1 MLQLEKE
8 NISTYQAPF
17 LDLSVIVE
25 KKKAKTQLFNKRDAF
40 LFSIVRMLHLDCNIL
55 FIYRLWNFKFC

>member
-8 NISTYQAPF
+8 NISAYQASF

-25 KKKAKTQLFNKRDAF
+25 KKKKSKSQLFNKRDAF
-40 LFSIVRMLHLDCNIL
+40 LSSIVRMLHLDWNIL
-55 FIYRLWNFKFC
+55 FIYRLWNFKV